1 MTSLYELALEMLSGK
16 GGGNPDPF
24 GGLNPED
31 PAAPH
36 LTPAPLPPP
45 QIGSAPDP
53 LYIPSKTA
61 MGRFPTPSPSP
72 SQETDHPIVPQ
83 LTKLGGEVDRR
94 YIPSNPKNGPVT
106 GAFPQTGRA
115 IIDPKEKPSNLGES
129 PAASGNP
136 INAPQAGGSPRMTM
150 TPGEGVSGQIGA
162 FPNQDEVAAPL
173 PRPLQKYE
181 PSLNLNVAAA
191 EEGAASP
198 ILNPESNNQFDEQKL
213 LNDYLLALKESKDNE
228 AKLAT
233 MNERATDNSRLAMLG
248 EGLSE
253 SASKMGNLMG
263 KPTGSTMSGFG
274 KEAGAIEQNN
284 VDQQRKIYQGT
295 NPEAQLAR
303 TAQIAQM
310 LEGIRSSKAKSA
322 QGAAELAIPKA
333 GSDKNNPKKFGVP
346 GYTIGS
352 DITPETKEI
361 VKMREAVAAR
371 DSFVKKMNQYIP
383 LMKKVGGY
391 EVYGDES
398 NRIDALASGLKAD
411 AGLLFD
417 LGVLQLGDM
426 ARLDKIVPSSSSFKG
441 SIYQGI
447 KGLGSL
453 TGNVVGDAKAVDSLM
468 ESPEQL
474 IRDYNDKVD
483 IKAAALGYT
492 KNESAQST
500 PRPTQAAPRSQ
511 VGQGGAT
518 VGGIPKEYVGKINF
532 KDTVTGDY
540 YAADTEEEFNQMN
553 NQANAKQGG
562 QPRYVRFD

>member
-31 PAAPH
+31 PAAPS
-36 LTPAPLPPP
+36 PAPPPPP

-61 MGRFPTPSPSP
+61 MGRFPTPPPSP
-72 SQETDHPIVPQ
+72 SQETDPIVPQ

-150 TPGEGVSGQIGA
+150 TPGEGVGGQIGA

-173 PRPLQKYE
+173 SRPKPKYE
-181 PSLNLNVAAA
+181 PHPNPIIAAA
-191 EEGAASP
+191 EEGATNEF
-198 ILNPESNNQFDEQKL
+198 LNPKSDNQFDEQKL
-213 LNDYLLALKESKDNE
+213 LNDYLLSLKESKDNE
-228 AKLAT
+228 AKLTT
-233 MNERATDNSRLAMLG
+233 MNEASLGNSRLAMFG

-274 KEAGAIEQNN
+274 KEAGTIEQNN
-284 VDQQRKIYQGT
+284 VDEQRKIYEGV
-295 NPEAQLAR
+295 NPEMQLAR
-303 TAQIAQM
+303 SAQIAQM

-391 EVYGDES
+391 EVYGDEA

-411 AGLLFD
+411 AGVLFD

-492 KNESAQST
+492 KNPTTPTPPPAGST
-500 PRPTQAAPRSQ
+500 RQAPRSQ
-511 VGQGGAT
+511 AGQQAPSTGMVRVKQLFGENR
-518 VGGIPKEYVGKINF
+518 VFDGSREDGNLLLKI
-532 KDTVTGDY
+532 KDK
-540 YAADTEEEFNQMN
+540 N
-553 NQANAKQGG
+553 G
-562 QPRYVRFD
+562 QPKYMEVGDGN